1 MSASYQRQRGFGI
14 LEMTLA
20 LALFTMIL
28 LFSMRDQQRTSRMQV
43 DRAAG
48 EHLKVIQLS
57 LQRYLDQN
65 RADLLAGA
73 PIAGVANPVAPT
85 LAELRAVNALA
96 PSVGDMGPNG
106 LTYQLRV
113 DRLPA
118 ACVPATNCVD
128 LQGVMWATTP
138 LMEGVVPQV
147 QRIAVMQSAAGIDA
161 AIASVTNAAQ
171 LSGLDGIWP
180 IPNPLG
186 NQPGVIAARAGWGAS
201 TDLGAFL
208 RRDGSDAGMVGNL
221 NMNNNRIDNPSE
233 IAAPAAGNVRFTV
246 GGVEAAR
253 SQDNGLAVAAS
264 LQFQNAVIP
273 GSPCAELGSVGRV
286 ATVDGDGVALCRG
299 GAWRTLAL
307 QASLGAACATNGAS
321 ATAPTGQQI
330 ICWNGTYVT
339 SRDRMARIVQMEQRL
354 ITHNAVISKP
364 ACGTGGSPGL
374 VVIPQ
379 DPGTD
384 YSWAGVGGA
393 PNPPLYTYGEAN
405 RLQIS
410 RSEDAVSWS
419 IQLQLVD
426 DNNNPTTSHRLSG
439 QLYNLQAVVQTQ
451 CMY

>member
-1 MSASYQRQRGFGI
+1 MNARHKRQRGFGI

-28 LFSMRDQQRTSRMQV
+28 LFSMRDQQRTARMQV

-48 EHLKVIQLS
+48 EHLKIIQLA

-73 PIAGVANPVAPT
+73 AIGGVIDPVAPT

-113 DRLPA
+113 DRLPV

-128 LQGVMWATTP
+128 LQGVMWATAP
-138 LMEGVVPQV
+138 LIEGGVPQA
-147 QRIAVMQSAAGIDA
+147 QRLAIMQSAAGIDA
-161 AIASVTNAAQ
+161 AIASVTNGAE

-221 NMNNNRIDNPSE
+221 NMNNNRIDSPGE
-233 IAAPAAGNVRFTV
+233 IAAPAAGDVRFTV
-246 GGVEAAR
+246 GGVEAGR
-253 SQDNGLAVAAS
+253 VQPSGMAVSAS
-264 LQFQNAVIP
+264 LQFQNTVAA
-273 GSPCAELGSVGRV
+273 GGACAEQGAVGRV
-286 ATVDGDGVALCRG
+286 STGDGDGVALCQG
-299 GAWRTLAL
+299 GVWRTIAL
-307 QASLGAACATNGAS
+307 HAPLGAPCATAGVAAMAAN
-321 ATAPTGQQI
+321 GQQI
-330 ICWNGTYVT
+330 ICVNGTYIA
-339 SRDRMARIVQMEQRL
+339 SRDRMTRIVDVRQEL
-354 ITHNAVISKP
+354 ISHGAAPHAVVPMP
-364 ACGTGGSPGL
+364 ACGVGGTPELML
-374 VVIPQ
+374 VPQ

-384 YSWAGVGGA
+384 ASHISASGY
-393 PNPPLYTYGEAN
+393 AN
-405 RLQIS
+405 RM
-410 RSEDAVSWS
+410 RMRAVPAGAAWHVT
-419 IQLQLVD
+419 LELVD
-426 DNNNPTTSHRLSG
+426 EAGNAFILRDSG
-439 QLYNLQAVVQTQ
+439 VPYNLQAVVRTQ
-451 CMY
+451 CIYPA

>member
-1 MSASYQRQRGFGI
+1 MDAPFQRQRGFGI

-28 LFSMRDQQRTSRMQV
+28 LFSMRDQQRASRMQV

-73 PIAGVANPVAPT
+73 PIVGIVDPIAPT

-161 AIASVTNAAQ
+161 AIASVTNAVQ

-208 RRDGSDAGMVGNL
+208 RRDGSDAGMVGDL
-221 NMNNNRIDNPSE
+221 NMNNNRIDSPSE
-233 IAAPAAGNVRFTV
+233 IAAPAAGSVRFTV
-246 GGVEAAR
+246 GGVETGR
-253 SQDNGLAVAAS
+253 VQENGLAVTAS
-264 LQFQNAVIP
+264 LQFQNAVVP
-273 GSPCAELGSVGRV
+273 AGACAELGALGRV
-286 ATVDGDGVALCRG
+286 ATADGSGVALCEAG
-299 GAWRTLAL
+299 VWRTLAL
-307 QASLGAACATNGAS
+307 QASLGAACVTNGA
-321 ATAPTGQQI
+321 TAIAPNGQQI
-330 ICWNGTYVT
+330 ICWNGTYVA
-339 SRDRMARIVQMEQRL
+339 SRDRMTRVVQMDQIA
-354 ITHNAVISKP
+354 ITHSQVVPKP
-364 ACGTGGSPGL
+364 QCGLGGSENI

-384 YSWAGVGGA
+384 PSWAGLGPA
-393 PNPPLYTYGEAN
+393 PFSATYGEAN
-405 RLQIS
+405 RMQILTTQT
-410 RSEDAVSWS
+410 ATTWTV
-419 IQLQLVD
+419 QLRLVD
-426 DNNNPTTSHRLSG
+426 ESNNPTTHHRISG
-439 QLYNLQAVVQTQ
+439 NQYNLQAIAQTQ
-451 CMY
+451 CIY

>member
-1 MSASYQRQRGFGI
+1 MRALYKRQRGFGI

-28 LFSMRDQQRTSRMQV
+28 LFSMRDQHRTSRMQI

-48 EHLKVIQLS
+48 EHLKIIQLA
-57 LQRYLDQN
+57 LQRYLDQH

-73 PIAGVANPVAPT
+73 PVAGVTDPIAPT

-96 PSVGDMGPNG
+96 PSVGDVGPNG

-128 LQGVMWATTP
+128 LQGVMWATRP
-138 LMEGVVPQV
+138 LMEGPVPQV
-147 QRIAVMQSAAGIDA
+147 QRIAIMQSAAGIDA

-221 NMNNNRIDNPSE
+221 NMNNNRIDSPSE
-233 IAAPAAGNVRFTV
+233 VAAPAAGSVRFTV
-246 GGVEAAR
+246 GGVEAGR
-253 SQDNGLAVAAS
+253 VQDNGMAVAAS
-264 LQFQNAVIP
+264 LQFQNAVLP
-273 GSPCAELGSVGRV
+273 GNPCIEAGALGRV
-286 ATVDGDGVALCRG
+286 TTVDGEGVAFCRG
-299 GAWRTLAL
+299 GIWRTLAL
-307 QASLGAACATNGAS
+307 QSNLGAACATDG
-321 ATAPTGQQI
+321 ATATSATGQQI
-330 ICWNGTYVT
+330 ICWSGTYVA
-339 SRDRMARIVQMEQRL
+339 SRSRMSRVVQMDQV
-354 ITHNAVISKP
+354 AVVHSGSVAKP
-364 ACGTGGSPGL
+364 ACGPGGTPN
-374 VVIPQ
+374 VVVVPQ

-384 YSWAGVGGA
+384 PSWAGFGPA
-393 PNPPLYTYGEAN
+393 PNSPTYGEAN
-405 RLQIS
+405 RMQI
-410 RSEDAVSWS
+410 AVADTGPSWS
-419 IQLQLVD
+419 IALRLVD
-426 DNNNPTTSHRLSG
+426 ESSNATSTHRISG
-439 QLYNLQAVVQTQ
+439 APYNLQAIAQTQ
-451 CMY
+451 CVY